1 MMKKSIFAIIMT
13 GIMIVSGTSV
23 AMAAGTPLFTGS
35 KIQAEKAGAQAGTGS
50 ETSTKVQ
57 EKTSEAKK
65 IEAEN
70 TTGDEDETSFS
81 AQLIDDMEIVTPY
94 YSLVTPVRWMGAYTL
109 ETISNQT
116 GMWLEFR
123 YKDNSEEPYNGH
135 IFSILM
141 TDKEDYKIIA
151 DHDLLGELQD
161 EEGNVYHVV
170 AVYPTDVQYSK
181 ANKDNYMAMFN
192 EAEAVLETLKAAEGC
207 TYTKVEKDSGEI

>member
-1 MMKKSIFAIIMT
+1 MKKNILGMIIT
-13 GIMIVSGTSV
+13 GIMVVFCVSTV
-23 AMAAGTPLFTGS
+23 MAAGVNS
-35 KIQAEKAGAQAGTGS
+35 SADAKNEAGKTVTQDNTES
-50 ETSTKVQ
+50 EVTTKSERST
-57 EKTSEAKK
+57 ESYEYPA
-65 IEAEN
+65 
-70 TTGDEDETSFS
+70 FS
-81 AQLIDDMEIVTPY
+81 AQLVDDMEIITPY

-161 EEGNVYHVV
+161 QDGNVYHVV

-181 ANKDNYMAMFN
+181 ENKDKYMAMFN
-192 EAEAVLETLKAAEGC
+192 EAEAVLDNLKAAEGC
-207 TYTKVEKDSGEI
+207 TYTKIEKESGESTETGEN

>member
-1 MMKKSIFAIIMT
+1 MKKKILGMIIT
-13 GIMIVSGTSV
+13 GIMVVFSVSTV
-23 AMAAGTPLFTGS
+23 MAAGASSSTDAKNG
-35 KIQAEKAGAQAGTGS
+35 AGKTVTQDNTES
-50 ETSTKVQ
+50 EVSTK
-57 EKTSEAKK
+57 SESSTESNEYPA
-65 IEAEN
+65 
-70 TTGDEDETSFS
+70 FS
-81 AQLIDDMEIVTPY
+81 AQLVDDMEIITPY

-151 DHDLLGELQD
+151 DYDLLGELQD
-161 EEGNVYHVV
+161 QDGNVYHVA

-181 ANKDNYMAMFN
+181 ENKDNYMAMYN
-192 EAEAVLETLKAAEGC
+192 EAEAVLDTLKAAEGC
-207 TYTKVEKDSGEI
+207 TYTKTVKESGESTETGEK